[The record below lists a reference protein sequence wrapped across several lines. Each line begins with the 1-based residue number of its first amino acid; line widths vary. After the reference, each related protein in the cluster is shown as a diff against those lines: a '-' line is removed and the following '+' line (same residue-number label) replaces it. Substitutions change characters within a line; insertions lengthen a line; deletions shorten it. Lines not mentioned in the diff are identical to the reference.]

1 MFTIVESS
9 DAIKEESARMK
20 STSFCSRALRASG
33 NSIEDHPPYTAD
45 IGLGTY
51 PREKPSGAKGKPSGK
66 A

>member
-1 MFTIVESS
+1 
-9 DAIKEESARMK
+9 MK

-45 IGLGTY
+45 IGLDTY
-51 PREKPSGAKGKPSGK
+51 PREKPSGAKGKSSGK